1 LTIAI
6 RSLWGNNIMHLKKVE
21 VCGFKSFA
29 DRTVLDFE
37 PGISGIV
44 GPNGCGKS
52 NISDSIRWCLGEQK
66 AKSMRS
72 SNLQEVIF
80 GGTQTRATTGMAEVS
95 LTFDNSQNVLPV
107 DYSEVIITR
116 RLFRSGESEYFINKT
131 QCRLKDIKDIF
142 LDTGIGY
149 DGYSIIEQGKVDFL
163 TTAKPEDRRE
173 LFEEAAGT
181 AKYKVRREETLRRL
195 EKIDIDM
202 SRLLDALVIHKQQI
216 SALNSAAKKAKQY
229 KEYSEN
235 LAKYEIVSL
244 VWNITCN
251 VGEIERIKKDLDP
264 KIKEFE
270 SDNVF
275 IERLDAEI
283 QDMRLALDGR
293 NEQYVNINRNL
304 SEIKIQIGVTDQIIQ
319 HAMGREIEIKA
330 EQERLEG
337 ELVTNRDKVVQMEEQ
352 LKILDA
358 GAVSL
363 SAEAVRLENVFKEK
377 ELQYNS
383 IKAGLLEFESKGNEV
398 RSKISKL
405 KFEKEQQFKLKTAL
419 AEIKTRLDTDIVSL
433 ERMIIRLE
441 NDVDPANREIT
452 EIKTELAAAYKSRQL
467 FESEKEK
474 INKIVL
480 ENEDKIKTLEDS
492 LLQYKETLASGE
504 ARISTLKEFDQRDPV
519 RSSIRAVLSL
529 GNVARGPVSSLID
542 ADDDKVELIAS
553 ALGEKLNYLVCE
565 TSERADRA
573 VKFLEDNVLSRLSF
587 IVAEK
592 ISDSYRKSDVG
603 LPLGYTE
610 LIKCFRYN
618 PNDEKI
624 IRFLCSDT
632 FVCGN
637 KIYGNV
643 IVQGG
648 GKISF
653 EKPVLIE
660 EQIKKLQKKSDE
672 IRRSI
677 SSAQSEVEQIR
688 EYQIN
693 SRLEKER
700 LGFEAIKIKMQIEEK
715 YSRIEDK
722 KNGLKSIDGEI
733 NRHRAEIDSK
743 KAELASFS
751 GKISVFEI
759 KLADYENEE
768 NNLYGELKTVDNG
781 VFSTRKE
788 EELIAPLMMSAR
800 SSWDKKAAELEN
812 MRKGQ
817 QYILDNISNIKQQIV
832 YAENRIG
839 ENSEKL
845 SGLLASQEEET
856 AKIQQLYEQQVQKE
870 VEIKISLTDKQTL
883 QDTLDAKMKEW
894 RGLCSKVDGLN
905 NEINNMQ
912 LDIKKFEYQK
922 NDLEKRLAE
931 TYGKNYENIKSDFE
945 GVDGVNSEKIAEIK
959 RKMESLGAVNLA
971 AQEEYEALEKKYNFL
986 LMQQQDLLEAKDD
999 LYEVIKKI
1007 NRATVENF
1015 KMTFDVVR
1023 ENFKEIYRKI
1033 FGGGEADLMLT
1044 DENDLLESGVDIYA
1058 QPPGKKLQNISLCS
1072 GGEKALTAI
1081 ALLFAF
1087 FVAKPSPFC
1096 ILDEVDAPLDDA
1108 NVGRYNAMV
1117 KEFSAKTQFLIV
1129 THNRRTME
1137 MSDILYGVTM
1147 EEHGI
1152 SKIISLKMNKL
1163 NDVVVQ

>member
-1 LTIAI
+1 
-6 RSLWGNNIMHLKKVE
+6 MHLKKVE

-72 SNLQEVIF
+72 SNMQEVIF

-116 RLFRSGESEYFINKT
+116 RLFRSGESEYFINKA
-131 QCRLKDIKDIF
+131 QCRLKDIRDMF
-142 LDTGIGY
+142 LDTGIGH

-173 LFEEAAGT
+173 LFEEAAGI

-195 EKIDIDM
+195 EKIDADM
-202 SRLLDALVIHKQQI
+202 SRLSDALVIHKQQI
-216 SALNSAAKKAKQY
+216 ADLNSAAKKSKQY
-229 KEYSEN
+229 KEYREN
-235 LAKYEIVSL
+235 LAKYEIVSF
-244 VWNITCN
+244 VRRITYGI
-251 VGEIERIKKDLDP
+251 GEIGRIKKDLDP
-264 KIKEFE
+264 KMKEFE

-275 IERLDAEI
+275 IVRLDTEI

-293 NEQYVNINRNL
+293 NEQYVNINRDL
-304 SEIKIQIGVTDQIIQ
+304 SEIKTQIGVADQIIQ

-330 EQERLEG
+330 EQERLDG
-337 ELVTNRDKVVQMEEQ
+337 ELVTNRDKVIQMEEQ
-352 LKILDA
+352 LKALNADT
-358 GAVSL
+358 GSL

-405 KFEKEQQFKLKTAL
+405 KSEKEQQLKLKTAIV
-419 AEIKTRLDTDIVSL
+419 EIKTRLDTDIVSL
-433 ERMIIRLE
+433 ERMVTRLE
-441 NDVDPANREIT
+441 SDVNPANREIA
-452 EIKTELAAAYKSRQL
+452 EIKAELAAAGKSRQL

-480 ENEDKIKTLEDS
+480 ENEEKIKTLEDS
-492 LLQYKETLASGE
+492 LSQYKETLASGE
-504 ARISTLKEFDQRDPV
+504 ARIATLKEFDQRDPV

-542 ADDDKVELIAS
+542 ADDDKVGLIAS

-565 TSERADRA
+565 TSEKAERA

-592 ISDSYRKSDVG
+592 ISDSYRKSNIG
-603 LPLGYTE
+603 LPLGYAE
-610 LIKCFRYN
+610 LIKYFRYN

-624 IRFLCSDT
+624 IRFLCFDT
-632 FVCGN
+632 LVFGN
-637 KIYGNV
+637 KIYGNA

-653 EKPVLIE
+653 EKPMLIE

-672 IRRSI
+672 TRRSI
-677 SSAQSEVEQIR
+677 SSMQYEVEQIR
-688 EYQIN
+688 EYQIS

-700 LGFEAIKIKMQIEEK
+700 LGFDAIKIKTQIEEK
-715 YSRIEDK
+715 YSRIEEK

-733 NRHRAEIDSK
+733 NRHREEIDSK
-743 KAELASFS
+743 KAELASF
-751 GKISVFEI
+751 GIKISVFET
-759 KLADYENEE
+759 KLADYESEE
-768 NNLYGELKTVDNG
+768 NNLYGELKTVDKA
-781 VFSTRKE
+781 VFSARKE
-788 EELIAPLMMSAR
+788 EELIAPFMMSAR
-800 SSWDKKAAELEN
+800 SSWDKKTAELEN
-812 MRKGQ
+812 MRKRQ
-817 QYILDNISNIKQQIV
+817 QYILDNISNIKQQMV

-845 SGLLASQEEET
+845 SGLLASQTEET
-856 AKIQQLYEQQVQKE
+856 AKVQQLYEQQAQKE
-870 VEIKISLTDKQTL
+870 AEIKISLTDKQTL
-883 QDTLDAKMKEW
+883 QDALDAKMKEW
-894 RGLCSKVDGLN
+894 RGLCGKVDGLN

-912 LDIKKFEYQK
+912 LDIKNFEYQK
-922 NDLEKRLAE
+922 NDLEKRLADA
-931 TYGKNYENIKSDFE
+931 YGKNYEDIKNDFE
-945 GVDGVNSEKIAEIK
+945 GVDEMNSEEIAETK

-971 AQEEYEALEKKYNFL
+971 AQEEYDALEKRYNFL

-999 LYEVIKKI
+999 LYKVIKKI

-1023 ENFKEIYRKI
+1023 GNFKEIYRKL

-1072 GGEKALTAI
+1072 GGEKALTAV

-1147 EEHGI
+1147 EEYGI
-1152 SKIISLKMNKL
+1152 SKIISLKMNKQ
-1163 NDVVVQ
+1163 NDAVAQ

>member
-1 LTIAI
+1 
-6 RSLWGNNIMHLKKVE
+6 MHLKKVE

-72 SNLQEVIF
+72 SNMQEVIF
-80 GGTQTRATTGMAEVS
+80 GGTQTRTTTGMAEVS
-95 LTFDNSQNVLPV
+95 LTFDNSQNGLPV

-131 QCRLKDIKDIF
+131 QCRLKDIRGMF

-173 LFEEAAGT
+173 LFEEAAGI
-181 AKYKVRREETLRRL
+181 AKYKVKREETLRRL
-195 EKIDIDM
+195 EKIDTDM
-202 SRLLDALVIHKQQI
+202 SRLSDALVIHKQQI
-216 SALNSAAKKAKQY
+216 ADLNSAAKKAKQY
-229 KEYSEN
+229 KEYKEN

-244 VWNITCN
+244 VRHITCGI
-251 VGEIERIKKDLDP
+251 GEIERIKKNLDP
-264 KIKEFE
+264 KVKEFE

-275 IERLDAEI
+275 IAQLDVEI
-283 QDMRLALDGR
+283 QDMRFSLDGR
-293 NEQYVNINRNL
+293 NEQYVNINRDL
-304 SEIKIQIGVTDQIIQ
+304 SEIKTQIGVADQIIQ
-319 HAMGREIEIKA
+319 HAMSREIEIKA
-330 EQERLEG
+330 EQERLG
-337 ELVTNRDKVVQMEEQ
+337 HELVTIRDKVVQMEEQ
-352 LKILDA
+352 LKTLNTDD
-358 GAVSL
+358 GSL
-363 SAEAVRLENVFKEK
+363 SVEVVCLENVFKEK

-383 IKAGLLEFESKGNEV
+383 IKVGLLELESKENEV
-398 RSKISKL
+398 RSRISEL
-405 KFEKEQQFKLKTAL
+405 KSEKEQQLKLKTEL
-419 AEIKTRLDTDIVSL
+419 AEIKTRLDADIISL
-433 ERMIIRLE
+433 ERMITMLE
-441 NDVDPANREIT
+441 NDVESANREIA
-452 EIKTELAAAYKSRQL
+452 EIDAELTTADKSRWL
-467 FESEKEK
+467 FESENEK
-474 INKIVL
+474 INKTVS
-480 ENEDKIKTLEDS
+480 ENEEKIKTLENS
-492 LLQYKETLASGE
+492 LLQYKETLVSGE
-504 ARISTLKEFDQRDPV
+504 ARIATLKEFDQQDPV

-542 ADDDKVELIAS
+542 VNDDKIGLIAS

-565 TSERADRA
+565 TSERVERA
-573 VKFLEDNVLSRLSF
+573 IKFLEDNGLCRLSF

-592 ISDSYRKSDVG
+592 ISDSYRKSDIG
-603 LPLGYTE
+603 LPLGYVE
-610 LIKCFRYN
+610 LIKYFRYN
-618 PNDEKI
+618 PEDEKI
-624 IRFLCSDT
+624 IRFLCSYT
-632 FVCGN
+632 LVCGN

-653 EKPVLIE
+653 EKPMLIE

-677 SSAQSEVEQIR
+677 SSVQSEIEQIR

-700 LGFEAIKIKMQIEEK
+700 LGFDTIKIKTQIEEK
-715 YSRIEDK
+715 HSRIEEK
-722 KNGLKSIDGEI
+722 KNGLKRIAGEI
-733 NRHRAEIDSK
+733 NRHKEEINSK
-743 KAELASFS
+743 KTELASFS
-751 GKISVFEI
+751 RKIFGFET
-759 KLADYENEE
+759 KLANYENEE
-768 NNLYGELKTVDNG
+768 DKLYEELKTVDNG
-781 VFSTRKE
+781 IFSVRKE

-812 MRKGQ
+812 MRRGQ

-832 YAENRIG
+832 YAENRIR

-845 SGLLASQEEET
+845 LELLATQETE
-856 AKIQQLYEQQVQKE
+856 AVKMHQLYEQQTQKE
-870 VEIKISLTDKQTL
+870 AEMRISLTDKQTL
-883 QDTLDAKMKEW
+883 QDALDAKIKEW
-894 RGLCSKVDGLN
+894 RGLCGKVDGLN
-905 NEINNMQ
+905 SEIKNMQ
-912 LDIKKFEYQK
+912 SDIKNFEYQK
-922 NDLEKRLAE
+922 NNLKKRLAE
-931 TYGKNYENIKSDFE
+931 TYSKNYEDIKNDFE
-945 GVDGVNSEKIAEIK
+945 GVDEANSEEIAEIK

-971 AQEEYEALEKKYNFL
+971 AQEEYDALEKRYSFL

-1007 NRATVENF
+1007 NRVTVENF
-1015 KMTFDVVR
+1015 KMTFDIVKG
-1023 ENFKEIYRKI
+1023 NFKEIYRKL

-1072 GGEKALTAI
+1072 GGEKALTGV

-1087 FVAKPSPFC
+1087 FVVKPSPFC

-1117 KEFSAKTQFLIV
+1117 KEFSAQTQFLIV

-1137 MSDILYGVTM
+1137 MADVLYGVTM
-1147 EEHGI
+1147 EEQGI
-1152 SKIISLKMNKL
+1152 SKIISVKMNKQ
-1163 NDVVVQ
+1163 NDAVTQ